1 MKSKA
6 SDKTTS
12 SDSSVFEQSFNFA
25 AQLNTLK
32 KLDVKADMAKMSLE
46 RLIELREYIKHDRT
60 NTDKKLSGGIASFLP
75 MSEYL
80 ESAHCKINTA
90 IDVAREMVR
99 EYVEEYCSDGE
110 GKIKIAN
117 VLTLIEVRICM
128 KQEGSM
134 SDVS

>member
-1 MKSKA
+1 
-6 SDKTTS
+6 
-12 SDSSVFEQSFNFA
+12 
-25 AQLNTLK
+25 
-32 KLDVKADMAKMSLE
+32 MAKMSLE

-75 MSEYL
+75 MIEYL
-80 ESAHCKINTA
+80 ETTQCKINTA

-99 EYVEEYCSDGE
+99 EYFEENCSDDE
-110 GKIKIAN
+110 GVIKIAK